1 MYLTGNSGF
10 FPAGYEQIFYYE
22 PTQSLQVSVGSV
34 LKLIN
39 NKQISRTDI
48 DILSFLFEFN
58 MASLEQI
65 QLLFSDSD
73 DINKIKGH
81 LDRLVQYRLL
91 NKFCLG
97 DGEKQYN
104 DKAYLI
110 YCIDKGGADLLF
122 HLKDGEDYTGF
133 RIERIIQPALRI
145 WKHII
150 AVDFYIRLLQSC
162 PNKLQVYRVMPTIP
176 FGKLR
181 IIPHFS
187 IAINHNN
194 NTKYFVG
201 DIVFSSD
208 VSALATRSESFT
220 EKAIQLETLVSTN
233 LYKKCFGVDNPPTLL
248 IIAEDEETMGR
259 VAQIISTTDIGKYT
273 QYRITTPELLN
284 QPLGDRGVFY
294 SFKNEKL
301 ISAPNGVFVE

>member
-10 FPAGYEQIFYYE
+10 YPAGYEQIFYYE

-39 NKQISRTDI
+39 NKQITRTDI
-48 DILSFLFEFN
+48 EILSFLFEFN
-58 MASLEQI
+58 MASLEQL
-65 QLLFSDSD
+65 QLLFSESD
-73 DINKIKGH
+73 DINKFKGR

-97 DGEKQYN
+97 EDEKQFN
-104 DKAYLI
+104 DNAYLV
-110 YCIDKGGADLLF
+110 YCIDKGGADLLL

-133 RIERIIQPALRI
+133 RIERIIQPALRV

-162 PNKLQVYRVMPTIP
+162 PNKLLTYRVTPTIP

-187 IAINHNN
+187 IAIEHKD

-201 DIVFSSD
+201 DIVLSSD
-208 VSALATRSESFT
+208 VSALATRSESFM
-220 EKAIQLETLVSTN
+220 EKAIQFETLVSTN
-233 LYKKCFGVDNPPTLL
+233 LYKKCFGVENAPTLMF
-248 IIAEDEETMGR
+248 IAEDEETMGR
-259 VAQIISTTDIGKYT
+259 VAQILSTTDIGQYT

-284 QPLGDRGVFY
+284 KPLGDKGVFY
-294 SFKNEKL
+294 SYKNDKL
-301 ISAPNGVFVE
+301 VSAPNGVFTE